1 MIKANQLNMKY
12 DLRAI
17 LRREIRYRHVWT
29 SRSHLLQCEIS
40 YVKGMASFAIRFV
53 NAFMLQMR

>member
-29 SRSHLLQCEIS
+29 SRSHLLQCE
-40 YVKGMASFAIRFV
+40 FV